1 MRVTVLGA
9 TGGVGRHLVAQALD
23 RGHQVDAIVRDPGRA
38 ALPASPRLTVHQGDA
53 RDAASVAAAVTPA
66 SVVLSALGI
75 ASKREAGTL
84 TAGARAVVAARPAR
98 IVWLGAIGTGRSA
111 RAVGRLTAAL
121 LRAGF
126 GAEYGDKVSADN
138 AVLDAG
144 GTVLHSGPFS
154 GKADAPGTRAVPLA
168 AAGRRFFPRRTPR
181 ATVARLMLEAAEA
194 PARPGALIVPAPK
207 TDLSERMV
215 CLCTAACRSGRRGRP
230 FTRGRSNTFTAIPPT
245 LGRLRG

>member
-23 RGHQVDAIVRDPGRA
+23 RGHQVDAVVRDPGRA
-38 ALPASPRLTVHQGDA
+38 ALPASPGLTVHQGDA

-66 SVVLSALGI
+66 SVVLGALGI

-111 RAVGRLTAAL
+111 SAVGRLTAAL

-138 AVLDAG
+138 AVLGAG

-154 GKADAPGTRAVPLA
+154 GKADDPGTRAVPLA

-194 PARPGALIVPAPK
+194 PARPGALIVPARK
-207 TDLSERMV
+207 TDLPERMA
-215 CLCTAACRSGRRGRP
+215 CLCNAACRGGR
-230 FTRGRSNTFTAIPPT
+230 AW
-245 LGRLRG
+245 